1 MPSPTETT
9 KLSKQIYDLFL
20 EAISNDIEWS
30 PESKNE
36 VITLQEKTGK
46 DRQKQIQIYTD
57 YENKM
62 T

>member
-1 MPSPTETT
+1 MPAPTETT

-20 EAISNDIEWS
+20 EAILNDIEWS